1 MPIWEGAGGRE
12 RKMGKSEQF
21 NIWIEQRNFFPPRIL
36 LGGTLTCTKSE
47 RRQSCPGENDKV
59 ARGIAEIISVKHSDS
74 MQSNDASCSH
84 FRGGEINFFTR
95 SLFAFQS
102 ALVGLHYQAFINL
115 NVVN

>member
-1 MPIWEGAGGRE
+1 MFAYLGGCREAGEENGEE
-12 RKMGKSEQF
+12 RAVQYLDRTE
-21 NIWIEQRNFFPPRIL
+21 ELFPPRIL

-84 FRGGEINFFTR
+84 FRGGKSISSPGR
-95 SLFAFQS
+95 YLLFKVP
-102 ALVGLHYQAFINL
+102 L
-115 NVVN
+115 